1 MNISFVGTEEEIKF
15 IQKRNTNLSKI
26 LWVPL
31 SLDALVYLDLK
42 NEEYI
47 NPLNYFTNLDH
58 KKGIDF
64 QKKYINLIKSSK
76 NLKDSLLLRYN
87 SIIGKFINSI
97 FLIITIFNN
106 LKKEIQIDSI
116 IVSGWTE
123 NNYTSKNKN
132 NFISLIC
139 SEIFK
144 NEKVNF
150 KTIKIIDYSI
160 EHISYSY
167 KLQESKLPNEKYLLI
182 NNPFYNFK
190 RIVPHAKKNNFK
202 IYYFEFNDLGFL
214 KKNFYKF
221 SGINPIIIKRTFLKK
236 ELKILKKNKRVIK
249 YKYFDLTLLLNF
261 KKILAENEIE
271 NIKKQNK
278 IIQSFMLK
286 RKPSI
291 VIANLIR
298 GFNGYL
304 IELANKINIPTLSI
318 SHGTLSKGLN
328 KESIYFQKKIS
339 EELISKKFTYIA
351 CQSKIFLS
359 FLKQMKIKKYICT
372 GNLIFSQTKPKK
384 PKFIL
389 YAVTQRYFSNN
400 HYYGI
405 ETFFEF
411 YQNLKDFNN
420 LAQTKKLN
428 FMIKLHP
435 NFSHL
440 KDKLEKK
447 FFNLKFTNEPL
458 NKVLPFAKA
467 TISFSSSSI
476 EDSLYSK
483 VPVILY
489 DPYGRYKHYK
499 ACDISGKLNEPIYYI
514 KNIKNLEICL
524 SSIISSEK
532 IKFEKVIFN
541 GDFENNFKKI
551 FTSLK

>member
-15 IQKRNTNLSKI
+15 IQKRNTNLNKI

-31 SLDALVYLDLK
+31 SLDALVYLDLS

-47 NPLNYFTNLDH
+47 NPLNYFANSDH
-58 KKGIDF
+58 KNGVDF
-64 QKKYINLIKSSK
+64 QKKYIKLIRSSK
-76 NLKDSLLLRYN
+76 NYKDSFLLRYN
-87 SIIGKFINSI
+87 TIIGKFINSI
-97 FLIITIFNN
+97 FLIITIYNN
-106 LKKEIQIDSI
+106 LKKKIQIDSI

-150 KTIKIIDYSI
+150 NTIKIIDHTI
-160 EHISYSY
+160 EQISYSY
-167 KLQESKLPNEKYLLI
+167 KLQDSKLPNKKYLLI

-190 RIVPHAKKNNFK
+190 RIVPHAKKNNLK
-202 IYYFEFNDLGFL
+202 IYYFEFNKLSYL
-214 KKNFYKF
+214 KKTFYRI
-221 SGINPIIIKRTFLKK
+221 SGINPIIIKKKFLKK
-236 ELKILKKNKRVIK
+236 VSKIVKKNRRVVK
-249 YKYFDLTLLLNF
+249 YKNFDLTFLLNF

-304 IELANKINIPTLSI
+304 IEFANKINIPTLSI

-328 KESIYFQKKIS
+328 KESVHFQKKIS

-359 FLKQMKIKKYICT
+359 FLKQFKIKKYICT
-372 GNLIFSQTKPKK
+372 GNLIFSQARPKK
-384 PKFIL
+384 SKFIL

-400 HYYGI
+400 YYYGI

-420 LAQTKKLN
+420 LAQIKKLK

-440 KDKLEKK
+440 KIKLEKK
-447 FFNLKFTNEPL
+447 FLNLKFTNKSL
-458 NKVLPFAKA
+458 NKVLPFVKA

-489 DPYGRYKHYK
+489 DPYGRYKHCK
-499 ACDISGKLNEPIYYI
+499 ACDISSKKDEPIYYI
-514 KNIKNLEICL
+514 KNIKNLQICL

-532 IKFEKVIFN
+532 IKFEKVIYK

-551 FTSLK
+551 FTFLK